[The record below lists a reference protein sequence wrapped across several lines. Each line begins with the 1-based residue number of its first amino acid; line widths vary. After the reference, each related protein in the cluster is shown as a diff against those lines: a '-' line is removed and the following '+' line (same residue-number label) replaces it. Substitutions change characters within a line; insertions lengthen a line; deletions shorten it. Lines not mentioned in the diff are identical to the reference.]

1 MTKRIDLGYRK
12 DSHAR
17 HSATSGLTDAEK
29 NSIVEGNNFLLDYLY
44 KINVMYLVTML
55 QHKLHYN

>member
-1 MTKRIDLGYRK
+1 M
-12 DSHAR
+12 R